1 MAESIRIDTGIKEF
15 DLNGAVT
22 VYFCPTDVTFAEKL
36 FSIEEAIEKKTEEY
50 SERIDKLEDNKDV
63 FEAANALDREIRE
76 MLNSIFDT
84 DICTPLVGTTKIY
97 AIANGLPIWANT
109 ILGLIDAMDAD
120 LEEQKKRTKQR
131 IKKYTEKYKR
141 RK

>member
-15 DLNGAVT
+15 NLNGAVT
-22 VYFCPTDVTFAEKL
+22 VYFCPTDVTFAEQL

-63 FEAANALDREIRE
+63 FEAANALDMEIRE

-97 AIANGLPIWANT
+97 AIANGLPIWANL